1 MPRKRPV
8 EVRLSE
14 AEEKVKELKDEKRM
28 LELKERVTQR
38 RRRRR

>member
-14 AEEKVKELKDEKRM
+14 AEELVKQLKDEKR
-28 LELKERVTQR
+28 LEEIKERVRIR